1 MNALYAPLALSGVL
15 AFIASLP
22 LTLNWIAQHGIKGL
36 HSRFV
41 SALGA
46 GIFSIRWG
54 LVPMYLGLWLVIGL
68 YNIVFFKEM
77 VEVCRHMGTLTE
89 ADLMLFAL
97 GLVDMTMIANLVV
110 MTTIGGYSIFVKEF
124 DYMTLTDRPR
134 WLKDISSST
143 QKIKMGMS
151 LIGISL
157 VHLLKS
163 FIGADTVSWN
173 DIAKEALIAGIFL
186 LATYVLCLIDGR
198 LHSGATHADPH
209 EGHK

>member
-1 MNALYAPLALSGVL
+1 MSRLLASGFHVAVLSITLLAVIWVITYFRVNGARYAH
-15 AFIASLP
+15 
-22 LTLNWIAQHGIKGL
+22 T
-36 HSRFV
+36 RFV

-186 LATYVLCLIDGR
+186 LATYVAVPDR
-198 LHSGATHADPH
+198 WSAAQRRNSRRPT
-209 EGHK
+209 